1 MKYGTLVRIP
11 NMGDIKEICEAKF
24 SKLVELG
31 LESCQ
36 LVYKPQVYT
45 DEVAEIIR
53 DCAAKYNIEISAQFC
68 GFYDSNLLWD
78 TYYDF
83 NLAGINSPIFG
94 GERIRYLL
102 TAIPFMCKLGVTD
115 MIIHAGF
122 VPNNPFSPEYAKMLS
137 CVRLLGQRLKEKGLN
152 LLFETGGESPIT
164 LVRLIQDSGLDNLYV
179 NLDTANLIM
188 YGYGNP
194 VDAMYTFGKYVRNV
208 HAKDGMPPTNP
219 KKVGQEVTIGTGFV
233 DFDKVIQLLKEHN
246 YDRFITI
253 EREIVGGDQEKAI
266 AEAILYLKDK
276 VAKYYQ

>member
-1 MKYGTLVRIP
+1 M
-11 NMGDIKEICEAKF
+11 
-24 SKLVELG
+24 
-31 LESCQ
+31 
-36 LVYKPQVYT
+36 
-45 DEVAEIIR
+45 
-53 DCAAKYNIEISAQFC
+53 
-68 GFYDSNLLWD
+68 
-78 TYYDF
+78 
-83 NLAGINSPIFG
+83 
-94 GERIRYLL
+94 
-102 TAIPFMCKLGVTD
+102 
-115 MIIHAGF
+115 
-122 VPNNPFSPEYAKMLS
+122 
-137 CVRLLGQRLKEKGLN
+137 
-152 LLFETGGESPIT
+152 
-164 LVRLIQDSGLDNLYV
+164 

-266 AEAILYLKDK
+266 DEAILYLKDK